1 MNDYVPDIE
10 PGEEGFSGSLG
21 TMTTYF
27 YSEQPH
33 GSCTLAPVDLGEL
46 APYVHGSSGN
56 WILRSSA
63 GLPRGPEP
71 ERLRRQPPLA
81 GYFYE
86 PEEELACIEHN
97 RRWARGEEESPR
109 FLFAYI
115 NLPTTC
121 TLRCKGCFQGMDR
134 NRQKAVRWTRSWIAD
149 RLDEILD
156 YLIAR
161 GGRSIAYAGVGELMT
176 DPDALEFIERVR
188 AKGLRFV
195 MFTNG
200 QKLATRPDLVRYL
213 DDLEVTL
220 ILSFRDTEE
229 KRHDEQTGK
238 QGSFARTVTTLSH
251 CLAGR
256 FRGDNRLAIEMP
268 VTKHNRD
275 RAADMLVLSR
285 ALDIFPFLEA
295 FIVLGQSPADI
306 AADAL
311 TFDEMDEVFAQLCAV
326 DRKLGFDTRMEW
338 GQRILGRTACRRP
351 EFTFTVTENQH
362 LIGCPMNRNDLGESL
377 QDGGVADVV
386 ESVTRRAY
394 GQGEQ
399 FYPCST
405 FVGVRERKLP
415 DRLPIEVSGL
425 LDN

>member
-1 MNDYVPDIE
+1 MNDYVPGID
-10 PGEEGFSGSLG
+10 PGNEEFPGPFGA
-21 TMTTYF
+21 TTRF
-27 YSEQPH
+27 CHPEQSE
-33 GSCTLAPVDLGEL
+33 GSCARFPADFGEL
-46 APYVHGSSGN
+46 TPYVYGSSGN
-56 WILRSSA
+56 WVLRPPA

-71 ERLRRQPPLA
+71 KRLRRPPALA

-97 RRWARGEEESPR
+97 RRWARGEEESLR

-121 TLRCKGCFQGMDR
+121 TLRCKGCFQGMDI
-134 NRQKAVRWTRSWIAD
+134 NRQKAVRWTRSWIVD

-156 YLIAR
+156 YLIAH
-161 GGRSIAYAGVGELMT
+161 GGHSIAYAGVGELMT

-188 AKGLRFV
+188 ARGLRFV

-200 QKLATRPDLVRYL
+200 QKLATRPDLVRLL
-213 DDLEVTL
+213 DELKVTL

-229 KRHDEQTGK
+229 WRHDEQTGK
-238 QGSFARTVTTLSH
+238 RGSFARTVTALSN

-256 FRGDNRLAIEMP
+256 FRGENRLAIEMP
-268 VTKHNRD
+268 ITKHNRN
-275 RAADMLVLSR
+275 RTADMLVLSR
-285 ALDIFPFLEA
+285 ELGIFPFLEA
-295 FIVLGQSPADI
+295 LIVLGQSPADI

-311 TFDEMDEVFAQLCAV
+311 TFDEMDEIFGQLGAV

-351 EFTFTVTENQH
+351 KFTFTVTENRR
-362 LIGCPMNRNDLGESL
+362 LIGCPMNRDDLGESL
-377 QDGGVADVV
+377 QDARVADVV

-394 GQGEQ
+394 RQGEQ

-405 FVGVRERKLP
+405 FVGVREQAISK
-415 DRLPIEVSGL
+415 RLPVEVAGL
-425 LDN
+425 LNQ